1 MSQELPFWENH
12 IENHQEKLM
21 FLKSEGPL
29 LEKTRLWASINMAS
43 WKKKKKIKD
52 TKKIFST
59 ISERID
65 LKVCREL
72 HINMLFKSNSPARD

>member
-1 MSQELPFWENH
+1 LR
-12 IENHQEKLM
+12 
-21 FLKSEGPL
+21 SEGPL
-29 LEKTRLWASINMAS
+29 LDGMRWWASIDMAS
-43 WKKKKKIKD
+43 WKKEKKIKG

-65 LKVCREL
+65 LIICREL